1 MVTTVS
7 TAPRVSRALVPSLCF
22 IVMTTAVVQTSVVP
36 LLPAMAEQLDV
47 GPSAVAW
54 ALTANLL
61 AAAVCT
67 PVLGRLADRRG
78 ARGVLLTI
86 LILVLAGSV
95 LCLAWKSLV
104 PLVIGRTL
112 QGLSF
117 ALFPIGVAVLRGVLS
132 PPRLSGAIGLMSGL
146 LGVGGGVG
154 MVAAGLLHTGDAD
167 YRRVFWLLLVLGAVA
182 LGLAWFVVP
191 ASSGPPQS
199 GGLDPVG
206 TVALA
211 IGLSALLLALAEGGR
226 WGWGSVPTLAL
237 AFGGVL
243 VLCGW
248 YLHERR
254 IALPLVPPG
263 LLTGRAVGPTHLA
276 ALLVGAAMYV
286 QFLGAA
292 QFVQA
297 DPAVAGYGFGA
308 SVLAASVVYLLPG
321 SIAGVIAAS
330 LSGKLI
336 GKFGAAR
343 VLIVSC
349 VIGVAG
355 FTLLVFA
362 HDHAWQLICALIVV
376 NIFVSASY
384 AALPALLVE
393 RVSESDTGVVNAINA
408 IARTFGSS
416 VASAFV
422 AAVLASITLAGTHIA
437 AERAY
442 LVAFCVGGVAAGMA
456 GLVAIWA
463 SCVSNDK
470 I

>member
-1 MVTTVS
+1 
-7 TAPRVSRALVPSLCF
+7 
-22 IVMTTAVVQTSVVP
+22 
-36 LLPAMAEQLDV
+36 
-47 GPSAVAW
+47 
-54 ALTANLL
+54 
-61 AAAVCT
+61 
-67 PVLGRLADRRG
+67 
-78 ARGVLLTI
+78 
-86 LILVLAGSV
+86 
-95 LCLAWKSLV
+95 
-104 PLVIGRTL
+104 
-112 QGLSF
+112 
-117 ALFPIGVAVLRGVLS
+117 
-132 PPRLSGAIGLMSGL
+132 
-146 LGVGGGVG
+146 
-154 MVAAGLLHTGDAD
+154 
-167 YRRVFWLLLVLGAVA
+167 
-182 LGLAWFVVP
+182 
-191 ASSGPPQS
+191 
-199 GGLDPVG
+199 
-206 TVALA
+206 
-211 IGLSALLLALAEGGR
+211 
-226 WGWGSVPTLAL
+226 
-237 AFGGVL
+237 
-243 VLCGW
+243 
-248 YLHERR
+248 
-254 IALPLVPPG
+254 
-263 LLTGRAVGPTHLA
+263 VGPTHLA

-393 RVSESDTGVVNAINA
+393 RVSESDTVVVNAINA

-437 AERAY
+437 AEQAY